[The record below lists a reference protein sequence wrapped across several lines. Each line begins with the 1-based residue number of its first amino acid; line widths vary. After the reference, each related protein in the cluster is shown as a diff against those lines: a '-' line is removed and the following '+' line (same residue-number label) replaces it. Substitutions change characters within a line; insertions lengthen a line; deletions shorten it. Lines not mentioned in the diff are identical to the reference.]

1 MYAGVVFDH
10 KRILPFLATH
20 LLNLRHMLWPADALV
35 MPGCNVGIY
44 NDAGRYIGYITIQLF
59 PSLYR
64 VYSHSRVCQITT
76 RCSQW
81 HVVLAWGLEMVGA
94 LLSREPGDRKKNRFC
109 ISELTWESVL
119 AQLVWYIYIY
129 IIKVAKFNPRRFQCL
144 DLSKDLL
151 RELPLRV

>member
-94 LLSREPGDRKKNRFC
+94 LLSREPGDRKKQILHLWIDLGICFSTAC
-109 ISELTWESVL
+109 LI
-119 AQLVWYIYIY
+119 YIYIY
-129 IIKVAKFNPRRFQCL
+129 RIKVAKFNPRRFQCL